1 MRKNENHNLKR
12 TRCFSDWL
20 LRYAKMKIWLGKK
33 KSMMFKFRLLYS
45 SLIPYFYLLLYGA
58 QLIMI
63 SIYRKNMEKDL
74 LKTHTITILTMRKQN
89 LVMMQIVKLIA

>member
-20 LRYAKMKIWLGKK
+20 LRHAKMKIWLGKK